1 LEELISKKYLRKEE
15 ARFLFF
21 RYYKYIAVENRSR
34 NELIKSIRELVLHKK
49 ETDRDVVLLSIL
61 IGSTRMVNRIFVWGE
76 RRIARARIKEIA
88 KNNEI
93 AKGLNDAIAAIQAA
107 LITSVAVSAAA
118 SQGH

>member
-1 LEELISKKYLRKEE
+1 
-15 ARFLFF
+15 
-21 RYYKYIAVENRSR
+21 
-34 NELIKSIRELVLHKK
+34 
-49 ETDRDVVLLSIL
+49 
-61 IGSTRMVNRIFVWGE
+61 MVNRIFVWGE